1 MGLKRGRG
9 DIVAAH
15 KTFRK
20 SVGVPT
26 LTPPK
31 FRRQLKTTVLTQD
44 APADYTFPTAPTGNE
59 VFIELNQDP
68 QNTPTATLRTTEEE
82 LLTTAALRSYRRTD
96 DAQVETLD
104 ESLVD
109 EADVFAAL
117 DALTT
122 TADQLALGDGKAV
135 LRRGTV
141 PIVFP
146 ARRYE
151 KSRPRRTPPEF
162 QALIPTLDFGES
174 SAGTAIE
181 PTLSPDDIS
190 IIDEQTDSFRRR
202 LRSVTQDLSSLP
214 VSLLNSRTTKNK
226 QVEHVLRT
234 LEDDTTVPA
243 TPTALLDVSFEMLG
257 DDTAIEEWDYVD
269 SLFTEPSYSA
279 EIEDPTP
286 AKFRI
291 LVPTRK
297 SSLLSTAT
305 SVSPPTLSA
314 GELRHEV
321 ELINAFVK
329 RDQSTT
335 RSVTSLPV
343 SLTEYVMTPKHQIA
357 TRLLTLASGV
367 QTLTGDVGELTI
379 EAEVENFG
387 NSTSLKNKS
396 TVPALFDEQ
405 SYSTEIADAMPEKFR
420 VLVPT
425 QRASALLAAASV
437 SPPTLLTG
445 ELSRTTERV
454 NAFVKKDTSTY
465 RDTTSLP
472 VSLISYRMTQD
483 RQVATRTATL
493 DTGVQLIVP
502 DELTVEAEVDNLGNG
517 TSLLQ
522 LAEVEEVFPRDSYT
536 TSILNRIPER
546 LRATIPLK
554 KVEYEEA
561 GAPSTNPTLLD
572 GEFSRTETRV
582 NDFVRRIELQKFNL
596 TPPISPIVQ
605 FDYGLTEKFGGG
617 PTRIVYTLDDHSAL
631 TIDEGQF
638 ILDSKIENLG
648 NGFDVKTTEQFLNS
662 PYPTLDGQDYDER
675 LNIVIPYTQ
684 RVRAAGSGLGTAAR
698 DIKPIDYQRQEE
710 HTVDISGAQALLDAY
725 LLSYPGNVNIDLPD
739 KLVSLAGIIESSV
752 GEGASSETGSF
763 AFTGNYS
770 VSLELRASA
779 QSSATLIPD
788 AIPGIK
794 QFWGNNID
802 CMHYHFFL
810 ANPVTP
816 ADVITRVTAILGSAP
831 TSWPKYSP
839 EVVTLVARGE
849 RASLQV
855 VATSKG
861 SATVNDSA
869 NSSTTA
875 GGTGYSRERGL
886 NVKTIRVSP
895 TIHEELTVTGDTT
908 DTEGISADA
917 TAEATGLG
925 PAETSSE
932 SDSVT
937 ATVTPTLIPATSGDT
952 AWPSSGKYIY
962 RIDAQPHKYDRVQ
975 FHVIVVDATDFPS

>member
-82 LLTTAALRSYRRTD
+82 LLTTAPLESYRRTD
-96 DAQVETLD
+96 NAQIETLL

-109 EADVFAAL
+109 EDDTFAAL
-117 DALTT
+117 NALTT

-141 PIVFP
+141 P
-146 ARRYE
+146 
-151 KSRPRRTPPEF
+151 
-162 QALIPTLDFGES
+162 
-174 SAGTAIE
+174 
-181 PTLSPDDIS
+181 
-190 IIDEQTDSFRRR
+190 
-202 LRSVTQDLSSLP
+202 
-214 VSLLNSRTTKNK
+214 
-226 QVEHVLRT
+226 
-234 LEDDTTVPA
+234 
-243 TPTALLDVSFEMLG
+243 
-257 DDTAIEEWDYVD
+257 
-269 SLFTEPSYSA
+269 SLFTEPSYTA
-279 EIEDPTP
+279 EIDDPTP

-291 LVPTRK
+291 LVPTRE
-297 SSLLSTAT
+297 SSILSAAV
-305 SVSPPTLSA
+305 SVSPPTLAA
-314 GELRHEV
+314 GELRHKV
-321 ELINAFVK
+321 ELTNAFVK

-335 RSVTSLPV
+335 RDVTSLPV

-425 QRASALLAAASV
+425 QKASALLAATSV

-445 ELSRTTERV
+445 ELSRTTERI
-454 NAFVKKDTSTY
+454 NAFVKKDVSTY
-465 RDTTSLP
+465 RDITSLP
-472 VSLISYRMTQD
+472 VSLISYRMTSD

-561 GAPSTNPTLLD
+561 GSPSTNPTLLAT
-572 GEFSRTETRV
+572 EFSRTETRV
-582 NDFVRRIELQKFNL
+582 NDYVRRIELQLFNL

-617 PTRIVYTLDDHSAL
+617 PTRIVYTLDDHGDL

-648 NGFDVKTTEQFLNS
+648 NGFDVKTTEQVLNT

-710 HTVDISGAQALLDAY
+710 RTIDISGAQTVLDAY

-739 KLVSLAGIIESSV
+739 KLISLAGVIESST

-763 AFTGNYS
+763 AFVGNYS

-788 AIPGIK
+788 AIPGIR

-816 ADVITRVTAILGSAP
+816 ADVVTRVEAIIGGTATP
-831 TSWPKYSP
+831 WPKYSP
-839 EVVTLVARGE
+839 EIVTLVARGE

-861 SATVNDSA
+861 SSTVNDSA
-869 NSSTTA
+869 SSSTTA

-895 TIHEELTVTGDTT
+895 TIHAEIMVSGDTT

-917 TAEATGLG
+917 IAEATGLG
-925 PAETSSE
+925 PSEESSE
-932 SDSVT
+932 SDSVS
-937 ATVTPTLIPATSGDT
+937 ASITPTTIAATAGDT
-952 AWPSSGKYIY
+952 DWPSSGKYIY